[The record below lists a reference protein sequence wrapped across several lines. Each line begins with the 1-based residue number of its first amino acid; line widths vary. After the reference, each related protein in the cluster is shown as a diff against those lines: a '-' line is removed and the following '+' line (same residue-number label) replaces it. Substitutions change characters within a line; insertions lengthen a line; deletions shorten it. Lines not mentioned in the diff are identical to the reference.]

1 MRTHY
6 DNLHVSEKA
15 SPEVIKGAYKALSQK
30 WHPDKHPDQRE
41 RAERYFKII
50 GKAFE
55 VLSDPKARAAYDAW
69 LTEQRNPAEPAPEVK
84 QAKEPPTQSQ
94 QKIRLDGTKDQET
107 FLWCRFLAR
116 FIDTGLSVLIALLC
130 MIILEYISAK
140 FHRADNITKLFDNA
154 IVVFIII
161 LAGILTIETTLTQ
174 KLGTTF
180 GKSLLG
186 IRVTDSEGRNLTTE
200 KSFERAL
207 WANLFGQG
215 ASIPGIAFAANLINY
230 FLFKRNGIT
239 PWDSRTGA
247 HVSRKTISP
256 LRGAA
261 CAAVTITILIIFALL
276 NEYSK
281 GVDEHGEAQSP
292 KAAAQQQ
299 PSAPSTI
306 SSAHKPTLSAEDI
319 HYQKIYAAHPD
330 ADAVFDGPAF
340 KSWLS
345 ETSDRQRIIDS
356 GTTDEII
363 NLFSAYKARQTT
375 QRTTPAPAATH
386 PRNPYPDCVIRQ
398 TMTDADYAACGIT
411 PPGR

>member
-116 FIDTGLSVLIALLC
+116 FIDAGLSILIVLLC
-130 MIILEYISAK
+130 VIFLEYISANYQW
-140 FHRADNITKLFDNA
+140 ADNIVSLSSNTIA
-154 IVVFIII
+154 MFIII
-161 LAGILTIETTLTQ
+161 LAAILAIENTLIQ
-174 KLGTTF
+174 RFGTTF
-180 GKSLLG
+180 GKALLG
-186 IRVTDSEGRNLTTE
+186 IKVTDGEGRNLSPE

-261 CAAVTITILIIFALL
+261 CAVVTITILIIFALL

-292 KAAAQQQ
+292 TAAAQQQ

-319 HYQKIYAAHPD
+319 HYRKIYAAHPD

-345 ETSDRQRIIDS
+345 GSSDRQRIIDS

-363 NLFSAYKARQTT
+363 GLFNAYKAQQAT
-375 QRTTPAPAATH
+375 QRTTPVPAATR

-411 PPGR
+411 PPSR